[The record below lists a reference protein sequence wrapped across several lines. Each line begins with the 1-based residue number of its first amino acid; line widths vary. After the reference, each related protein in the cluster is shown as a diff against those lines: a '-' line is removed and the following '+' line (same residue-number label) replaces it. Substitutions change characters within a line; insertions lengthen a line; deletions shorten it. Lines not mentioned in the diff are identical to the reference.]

1 MTDKELLKYAAAA
14 IGRHDLRIVSEF
26 IQGDF
31 RDGLWDDL
39 NEVVWNPL
47 TDDGDAFRLACNL
60 KISII
65 EPDNAAAVRREIVA
79 TAAMLAKT

>member
-1 MTDKELLKYAAAA
+1 MTDEELLELAAKA
-14 IGRHDLRIVSEF
+14 IGRTDLRCVREF
-26 IQGDF
+26 IQGEL
-31 RDGLWDDL
+31 RVGMWDDL

-65 EPDNAAAVRREIVA
+65 KPDNESAVRREIVA